1 METQGQSQNL
11 TVKLNH
17 LIAIAEDGK
26 HGYENAAKDVKDDNL
41 KSTFLR
47 LSGERDGCITEL
59 ENQLRNL
66 GGQEPTGKGGP
77 VGALHRTWIDIKAA
91 LTAGDKDAIIK
102 ACVTGEEYALK
113 EYQMVIDEIKSDNAL
128 KQLLVKQ
135 HGGIQTALSSI
146 KMHLDKA

>member
-1 METQGQSQNL
+1 MENQGQDLSG
-11 TVKLNH
+11 KISH
-17 LIAIAEDGK
+17 LIAVAEDGK
-26 HGYENAAKDVKDDNL
+26 HGYENAAKDVKDEYL

-47 LSGERDGCITEL
+47 LSGERDGYITEL
-59 ENQLRNL
+59 QDQLRNL
-66 GGQEPTGKGGP
+66 GGPEPTGKGGP

-113 EYQMVIDEIKSDNAL
+113 EYQMVIDEIKSGNDL

-135 HGGIQTALSSI
+135 HAGIQTALSSI
-146 KMHLDKA
+146 TQKLDK